1 MAISWSLWA
10 GALAQGLA
18 FAFLAWGV
26 FLAFRV
32 LRFADISVDGTFTL
46 GAAAGAV
53 MLLNDFSPVMAL
65 TVAFCAGAAAGS
77 ITGII
82 HTRFGVAD
90 LLAGI
95 LTMTALYSVNLRVM
109 GRANI
114 NLGDVPTIVTP
125 FVASLENFWETTL
138 ERVLKD
144 FIPGFSL
151 SLNDFLWFSVLL
163 VIVLIAWLVFALLLR
178 TDYGLALRATGDGPA
193 MANAQGIDTR
203 LTITAGLALSNG
215 LAATAGALMMMFQG
229 LADIGMGIGSL
240 VMGMAAVILG
250 ESFFGRKAIPFLLMG
265 VVGGSILFRILVAF
279 ALQSKLDPNDLKLAT
294 AIFVLAALTIP
305 KLALVRRFTKRNKA
319 DASGVTL

>member
-1 MAISWSLWA
+1 MTASWSLWA

-32 LRFADISVDGTFTL
+32 LKFADISVDGTFTL
-46 GAAAGAV
+46 GAATGAV
-53 MLLNDFSPVMAL
+53 LLLNDFSPGTAL
-65 TVAFCAGAAAGS
+65 AAAFCVGAVAGS

-114 NLGDVPTIVTP
+114 NLGDAPTLITP
-125 FVASLENFWETTL
+125 LQTWLEPWL
-138 ERVLKD
+138 EPLLKEV
-144 FIPGFSL
+144 IP
-151 SLNDFLWFSVLL
+151 SLNLNITDVLWLIVLTA
-163 VIVLIAWLVFALLLR
+163 IVLIAWGIFALLLR
-178 TDYGLALRATGDGPA
+178 TDYGLALRATGDGPV
-193 MANAQGIDTR
+193 MANAQGVDTR
-203 LTITAGLALSNG
+203 LTITIGLALSNA

-240 VMGMAAVILG
+240 VMGLAAVILG
-250 ESFFGRKAIPFLLMG
+250 ESFFGRKAIPVLLLG
-265 VVGGSILFRILVAF
+265 VVGGSILFRVLVAF

-294 AIFVLAALTIP
+294 AIFVLAALSIP
-305 KLALVRRFTKRNKA
+305 KLALIRRFTRRNNVET
-319 DASGVTL
+319 GEVTS

>member
-1 MAISWSLWA
+1 MTVSWSLWA

-32 LRFADISVDGTFTL
+32 LKFADISVDGTFTL
-46 GAAAGAV
+46 GAATGAV
-53 MLLNDFSPVMAL
+53 LLLNDFSPVMAL
-65 TVAFCAGAAAGS
+65 AAAFCAGAIAGS

-114 NLGDVPTIVTP
+114 NLGDAPTLVTP
-125 FVASLENFWETTL
+125 WETSWEKFLKESFPGLPLSGTDL
-138 ERVLKD
+138 LWLIVL
-144 FIPGFSL
+144 G
-151 SLNDFLWFSVLL
+151 
-163 VIVLIAWLVFALLLR
+163 VIVLIAWLIFALLLR

-193 MANAQGIDTR
+193 MANAQGVDTR
-203 LTITAGLALSNG
+203 LTITAGLALSNA

-240 VMGMAAVILG
+240 VMGLAAVILG
-250 ESFFGRKAIPFLLMG
+250 ESFFGRKAIPVLLLG
-265 VVGGSILFRILVAF
+265 VVGGSVLFRVLVAF

-294 AIFVLAALTIP
+294 AVFVLAALTLP
-305 KLALVRRFTKRNKA
+305 KLALIRRFTKRNTRESREVA
-319 DASGVTL
+319 P

>member
-1 MAISWSLWA
+1 MASWSLWS

-53 MLLNDFSPVMAL
+53 MLLNDFSPGMAL
-65 TVAFCAGAAAGS
+65 TVAFCAGAAAGC
-77 ITGII
+77 ITGLI

-125 FVASLENFWETTL
+125 
-138 ERVLKD
+138 
-144 FIPGFSL
+144 L
-151 SLNDFLWFSVLL
+151 SQRYPALGNDMLWL
-163 VIVLIAWLVFALLLR
+163 IVLVAIVLVAWFVFAMLLR

-193 MANAQGIDTR
+193 MANAQGVDTR

-240 VMGMAAVILG
+240 VMGLAAVILG
-250 ESFFGRKAIPFLLMG
+250 ESFFGRRAIPFLLMG

-319 DASGVTL
+319 DASGVAL